1 MKNKKKIPQISS
13 GIKTL
18 FEILDPSHKGKFIY
32 IVLLAISVAIVEVI
46 AAIFIANFSKTLY
59 EPQEGLKYLEHLGLL
74 I

>member
-46 AAIFIANFSKTLY
+46 AAIFIANFSNF
-59 EPQEGLKYLEHLGLL
+59 
-74 I
+74 